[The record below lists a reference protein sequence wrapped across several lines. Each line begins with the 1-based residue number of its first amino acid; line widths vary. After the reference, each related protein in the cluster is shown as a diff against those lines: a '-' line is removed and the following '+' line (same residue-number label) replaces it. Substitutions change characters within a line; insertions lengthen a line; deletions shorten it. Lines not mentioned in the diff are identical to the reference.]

1 MSVEHVTDRPV
12 DEPSAAE
19 RIETAW
25 EIGRLVRDWGRREVR
40 PTVVEREQKAEFPHD
55 LYRQMGELGFFGCCF
70 PESMGGTGA
79 GFRALAAVS
88 ENLAWVYPPLSAS
101 MNLQAA
107 TVPLTIANWGTP
119 EQRDRWVAGLV
130 AGELL
135 GCNAM
140 TEPDG
145 GSDFLGAMRTRAVR
159 DGDDY
164 VINGAKMWITN
175 ANVADVAIVYAKT
188 DPSAGHKG
196 VSAFVVPTDTPGFE
210 ATRVPC
216 RGLGK
221 LMPTTSISLTDVRVP
236 AGALLGEEGQGFVV
250 AMNAMDYGRLTVAAR
265 SVGLAQACLDAAL
278 EYANE
283 RTAFGEKIG
292 SFQMVKKQLADMTA
306 EVAAARMM
314 VDAAA
319 ARYDDG
325 DLATRESS
333 IAKYYAGEVCNRAA
347 QATAEIF
354 GGAAFMD
361 ELPIGLYLNF
371 AKLWQT
377 GEGSANIQAVLI
389 ADDALGWKSM
399 DRHRTVLKELRDT
412 EVHA

>member
-1 MSVEHVTDRPV
+1 MTTEQAGAAD
-12 DEPSAAE
+12 AAE
-19 RIETAW
+19 RAATAR
-25 EIGRLVRDWGRREVR
+25 EIGQLVREWGRREVR
-40 PTVVEREQKAEFPHD
+40 PTVVEREARAAFPHD

-70 PESMGGTGA
+70 PESLGGTGA

-107 TVPLTIANWGTP
+107 TVPLTIANWGTS
-119 EQRDRWVAGLV
+119 EQRERWVPGLV
-130 AGELL
+130 SGRLL

-164 VINGAKMWITN
+164 VINGSKMWITN

-188 DPSAGHKG
+188 DPAAGHKG
-196 VSAFVVPTDTPGFE
+196 VSAFVVPTAAAGFE

-221 LMPTTSISLTDVRVP
+221 LMPTNSVSLTDVRVP
-236 AGALLGEEGQGFVV
+236 ASALLGAEGQGFVV

-265 SVGLAQACLDAAL
+265 SVGLAQACLDASLA
-278 EYANE
+278 YADE

-306 EVAAARMM
+306 EVAAARAL
-314 VDAAA
+314 VEAAA
-319 ARYDDG
+319 ERYDGG

-389 ADDALGWKSM
+389 ADDALGWKRM
-399 DRHRTVLKELRDT
+399 DRHKTVLKELRET
-412 EVHA
+412 EAAR